1 MDRARIAQAD
11 TIHCIPWELLEDF
24 CHWPILDPCV
34 TVRRTVAPAVVGPEQ
49 ERACSW
55 SASNSI
61 NILLIVARHLG
72 DGEGHESV
80 IPSFALS
87 AIQDVQKNLNTQQ
100 STSPINLEMVRPG
113 TYEAL
118 QEKLEST
125 TREKGR
131 GYFHMVH
138 FDLHGRVRNHTAHLR
153 FTDKDRGYDDK
164 PASVVAELLVANGVH
179 SVFMNACESAT
190 ASKGMDANMGR
201 LFAQEKVI
209 TTLAMSYKLSSSAA
223 PIFLTRFYTS
233 LLIERLPFS
242 EAAGRAR
249 DALRMQRRRQSRCSK
264 QYDIQ
269 DWFVP
274 VVYMSNGDPQ
284 IVPRPTQ
291 LPRPTVHQN
300 HYRKR
305 PHYWDSFINGIHQ
318 WLSMVLPLIFR
329 PLRTSSLAVF
339 ASRPLSRLP
348 SETSPLMTCL
358 TVEALDDR
366 QRQAHPLKLNNFILS
381 FEHSTFSE
389 EMTFLH
395 GPPIAGK
402 SLFLDRLSRL

>member
-1 MDRARIAQAD
+1 
-11 TIHCIPWELLEDF
+11 
-24 CHWPILDPCV
+24 
-34 TVRRTVAPAVVGPEQ
+34 
-49 ERACSW
+49 
-55 SASNSI
+55 
-61 NILLIVARHLG
+61 
-72 DGEGHESV
+72 
-80 IPSFALS
+80 
-87 AIQDVQKNLNTQQ
+87 
-100 STSPINLEMVRPG
+100 
-113 TYEAL
+113 
-118 QEKLEST
+118 
-125 TREKGR
+125 
-131 GYFHMVH
+131 
-138 FDLHGRVRNHTAHLR
+138 
-153 FTDKDRGYDDK
+153 
-164 PASVVAELLVANGVH
+164 
-179 SVFMNACESAT
+179 MNACESAT

-201 LFAQEKVI
+201 FFAQEKMI
-209 TTLAMSYKLSSSAA
+209 TTLAMSYKFSSSAA

-242 EAAGRAR
+242 EAAGMAR

-291 LPRPTVHQN
+291 LPRSTVHQN

-305 PHYWDSFINGIHQ
+305 PHYWNSFINGIHQ
-318 WLSMVLPLIFR
+318 WLSMVLLLIFR
-329 PLRTSSLAVF
+329 LLRTSSLAAF
-339 ASRPLSRLP
+339 ASRPSSRLP

-358 TVEALDDR
+358 TVETLDDR
-366 QRQAHPLKLNNFILS
+366 QRQPNPLRLNNFILS

-402 SLFLDRLSRL
+402 SLFLDQLSRFWLSTKSVDRVYVIQARIFLEGQSLPHLIQGYSKFLYATAGGLLRTQNEELKPCQRVEIIIDHVDELFSNDLTSQQRARAKAHLDTFILNVVGKESDTFRPSLIVVGRQGSDWLHKHFNNFDFDPMHFHFDSRPALHHPR